1 MLYNGSFVLRF
12 ETIEI
17 FKSSSFY
24 EFQERETNFTKILM
38 T

>member
-1 MLYNGSFVLRF
+1 MLYNGSFVLHF

-17 FKSSSFY
+17 FKSLGFY
-24 EFQERETNFTKILM
+24 EFQEWETNFNKTLM

>member
-1 MLYNGSFVLRF
+1 MLYNGSFVVCF

-17 FKSSSFY
+17 IKSSGFY
-24 EFQERETNFTKILM
+24 EFQEWETNFTKTLM